1 MKLEERFIFYQS
13 IAVICTR
20 PTSLKHVRF
29 GCRVN
34 CYCWTDGMESRGNAP
49 PDNLGKLTGSTIAV
63 LSRWHP
69 GARLKPG
76 TYWRQSRQN
85 RRQIADK
92 VDCRL
97 CRRFWR
103 LCRHYFRLCCRF
115 VAGLS
120 KIDCRRLVRLRRP
133 CRGRHCCQSWTC
145 STRSRKWVIFVT

>member
-97 CRRFWR
+97 CRRF
-103 LCRHYFRLCCRF
+103 LAGFGDF
-115 VAGLS
+115 VAITFDFVADLLPV
-120 KIDCRRLVRLRRP
+120 CRKSTVADSFDFVDRVAVDTVAKVEHVQL
-133 CRGRHCCQSWTC
+133 GRENG
-145 STRSRKWVIFVT
+145 

>member
-97 CRRFWR
+97 CRRF
-103 LCRHYFRLCCRF
+103 LAGF
-115 VAGLS
+115 VAITFDFVADLLPV
-120 KIDCRRLVRLRRP
+120 CRKSTVADSFDFVDRVAVDTVAKVEHVQL
-133 CRGRHCCQSWTC
+133 GRENG
-145 STRSRKWVIFVT
+145 